1 MFTHVVL
8 LFQSIGFNPPARLR
22 SNDFVV
28 GTSGL
33 QIAASDAVSVQAI
46 NVADASCAAFIVLP
60 VSGLGRYYHVVSWLA
75 PSVQAQF
82 GVVAVEDNTV
92 VTITFPRSNG
102 VQVPYDGRNYTDLE
116 VITVTLD
123 AFETIQLRDIGNND
137 LTGTRV
143 VATKEVAVFSGNYR
157 TSKSSIC
164 LRPFKL
170 LHLPLFCSRTN
181 HV

>member
-1 MFTHVVL
+1 MSNVHTHIVL
-8 LFQSIGFNPPARLR
+8 LLQSIGFNPPARLR
-22 SNDFVV
+22 SDFGV

-33 QIAASDAVSVQAI
+33 QVTASDVVSVQAI

-102 VQVPYDGRNYTDLE
+102 VQVPYNGRDYTDLE
-116 VITVTLD
+116 AIRLTLN
-123 AFETIQLRDIGNND
+123 AFETIQLRDVGNND
-137 LTGTRV
+137 LTGTRIE
-143 VATKEVAVFSGNYR
+143 ATESVAVFSGNYR
-157 TSKSSIC
+157 TSK
-164 LRPFKL
+164 F
-170 LHLPLFCSRTN
+170 
-181 HV
+181 

>member
-1 MFTHVVL
+1 MSRVTCVLQAETFTIP
-8 LFQSIGFNPPARLR
+8 SRLR
-22 SNDFVV
+22 SNNF
-28 GTSGL
+28 GRGSNGL
-33 QIAASDAVSVQAI
+33 RIDADLPIAVQALGTADGACAG
-46 NVADASCAAFIVLP
+46 VAVLP
-60 VSGLGRYYHVVSWLA
+60 VSGLGPYYHVVSWLA

-102 VQVPYDGRNYTDLE
+102 VLVPYDGRNYTDLE

-143 VATKEVAVFSGNYR
+143 VATKDVAVFSGNYR
-157 TSKSSIC
+157 TSKFSIC
-164 LRPFKL
+164 L
-170 LHLPLFCSRTN
+170 LF
-181 HV
+181 